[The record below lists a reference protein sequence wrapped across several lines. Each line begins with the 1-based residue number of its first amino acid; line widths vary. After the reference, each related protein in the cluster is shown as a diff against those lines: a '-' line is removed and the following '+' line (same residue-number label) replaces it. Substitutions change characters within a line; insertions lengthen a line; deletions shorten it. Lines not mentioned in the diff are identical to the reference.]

1 MLDARGRKRFGCRD
15 DKSIWFWRG
24 SKATIR
30 QGEGLALG
38 DIATIDLGRS
48 GLRQVGRLRDASE
61 STGRIG

>member
-15 DKSIWFWRG
+15 DKSIWSWRS
-24 SKATIR
+24 SKAAIR